1 MQLLADRA
9 QMPGADTA
17 RQHLLASCK
26 SVTEQTRNN
35 HTAGLSELQGLQL
48 PKRTTQLHLV
58 FLMGFSLFTPW
69 LHPANLCQSSGEPQ
83 GVRVHWAKP
92 VEFEEVMVKLLSPK
106 PAAEGSCG

>member
-69 LHPANLCQSSGEPQ
+69 LHPANFCQSSGEPQ
-83 GVRVHWAKP
+83 GVRVYWAEP